1 MQINRTKN
9 QVELHIM
16 SNELKIRWN
25 PKTLNNADKCI
36 ENMADSWQKAE
47 KLTQIALV
55 SVVFCA
61 YQSGDRPTAVA
72 RANRVVE
79 AAKGANTAAIA
90 EWFSLMGF
98 KATKDGFTEAP
109 DRTTIR
115 KLAGEGFEDA
125 KGLVWSSLKP
135 IKPFAG
141 WSLETELQKVLTS
154 AGKMSAR
161 AANDEAEGELININE
176 AKLELLKQLLAS

>member
-1 MQINRTKN
+1 
-9 QVELHIM
+9 M
-16 SNELKIRWN
+16 SNEMKIRWN
-25 PKTLNNADKCI
+25 PKALNDADKCI

-55 SVVFCA
+55 SVVVCA
-61 YQSGDRPTAVA
+61 YTSGDRPTAVT

-79 AAKGANTAAIA
+79 AAKGANTKAIV
-90 EWFSLMGF
+90 EWFTLMGF
-98 KATKDGFTEAP
+98 TATKDGFTDAP

-115 KLAGEGFEDA
+115 KLAGEGFADA
-125 KGLVWSSLKP
+125 KELIWSSLKP

-141 WSLETELQKVLTS
+141 WNLEAELQKVLTS
-154 AGKMSAR
+154 AGKMSER

-176 AKLELLKQLLAS
+176 AKLEALKQLLAS